1 MVCFVVC
8 HYCDVSNQPRQER
21 AVRTRTQILTGA
33 VDVLV
38 EHGYAGMT
46 MQRVQTAAGVSRGA
60 LTHHFGSMTEIA
72 VAAVDFIAENQ
83 ADEIRDAVGPGDSM
97 DRVVEVI
104 HETTRRPTFVAGL
117 QLWAAART
125 EPALREAL
133 QPGAHRL
140 FTEVQQ
146 MLAPFVD
153 DFGPEQSAVFLD
165 GLLSLLRGLAI
176 GAVLRDRPDRE
187 REILSAWLTVF
198 ASTEP
203 QP

>member
-1 MVCFVVC
+1 MTVE
-8 HYCDVSNQPRQER
+8 PRQER
-21 AVRTRTQILTGA
+21 AVRTREQILSGA

-46 MQRVQTAAGVSRGA
+46 MQRVQSAAGVSRGA
-60 LTHHFGSMTEIA
+60 LTHHFASMSEIA

-83 ADEIRDAVGPGDSM
+83 AEEIRGALTPDISIAEA
-97 DRVVEVI
+97 VEVI
-104 HETTRRPTFVAGL
+104 HEITRRPTYVAGL
-117 QLWAAART
+117 QLWIAART
-125 EPALREAL
+125 EPTLRAAL

-140 FTEVQQ
+140 FGELRDV
-146 MLAPFVD
+146 LAPFSAHLD
-153 DFGPEQSAVFLD
+153 NHRFGVFLD

-187 REILSAWLTVF
+187 KQILTAWLTTF
-198 ASTEP
+198 ASPPP